1 MKQREGGRLHGS
13 ASGHFSG
20 EADSPRFQSGITSH
34 WGWVKITGSHTL
46 NPSVRPPP
54 RLAGWLAA
62 ARLSLEAPAW
72 QRRAVSLSPSQ

>member
-1 MKQREGGRLHGS
+1 MKRREGGRLHAS

-20 EADSPRFQSGITSH
+20 EADNPPFQSGITSH

-54 RLAGWLAA
+54 GLAGWLQ
-62 ARLSLEAPAW
+62 PG
-72 QRRAVSLSPSQ
+72 SPWKLQPGRGGLFR